1 MLLDSE
7 FGLVRVATVGQKHLE
22 HHFLGQGRVREFVTD
37 QGN

>member
-7 FGLVRVATVGQKHLE
+7 FGLVRAATVRQKHLE
-22 HHFLGQGRVREFVTD
+22 HHFSGQGRVKEFVTD